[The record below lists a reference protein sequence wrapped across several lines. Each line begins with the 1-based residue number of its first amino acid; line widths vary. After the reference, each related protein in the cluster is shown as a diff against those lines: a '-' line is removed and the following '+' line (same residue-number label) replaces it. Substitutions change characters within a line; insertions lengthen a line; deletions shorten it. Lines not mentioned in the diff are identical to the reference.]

1 MHHVIRAGFAVFLLG
16 VLLSAGFAH
25 PTWADDQTPPSTS
38 PPPAASDAHKRGR
51 EMIKQACGDDV
62 KRFCQ
67 EVKPGG
73 GRIVQ
78 CLEEHAKDLSQD
90 CSKLMEKRA
99 QKKIAQPKTS
109 Q

>member
-1 MHHVIRAGFAVFLLG
+1 
-16 VLLSAGFAH
+16 
-25 PTWADDQTPPSTS
+25 
-38 PPPAASDAHKRGR
+38 
-51 EMIKQACGDDV
+51 MIKQACGDDV